1 MFSLPNNSISIAI
14 NGDND
19 FGTIGTFSST
29 STIVSS
35 LQSTPSILYSSH
47 SPSLLPSNPPQP
59 SPSPLSL
66 YSNPMQIHAPVPSP
80 LALITHPMKTRSKNN
95 IFKPSPNYA
104 LLNTPSPNLPI
115 ESTSVTQALKSPKWH
130 KAMSEEF
137 TTLIKNGTWELV
149 PPHTLQNLSGCKWIF
164 WIKCY
169 LDGSIDRYKARF
181 VAKDFHLQ
189 AGIDYHKTFSLVIKP
204 TTVVYFLVFPF
215 NMVSH
220 FANLMSTTPLFMDTS
235 MRMFLWVNR
244 LGWLIPTNH
253 HMYVI
258 LKRRFTNSNKHLVLG
273 TMNWW
278 QFFLSNGFVN
288 SRSNTSLFLLQQKH
302 PTIFVLVYVDN
313 LIIIGCNPATVQ
325 RVVTQLRS
333 KFSIKDLGTLS
344 YFLGIKVLPTPV
356 GAFFSQHKYI
366 QYLLTIAK
374 IDNADDMSTPMSPS
388 A

>member
-1 MFSLPNNSISIAI
+1 
-14 NGDND
+14 
-19 FGTIGTFSST
+19 
-29 STIVSS
+29 
-35 LQSTPSILYSSH
+35 
-47 SPSLLPSNPPQP
+47 
-59 SPSPLSL
+59 
-66 YSNPMQIHAPVPSP
+66 MQIHAPFPSP

-137 TTLIKNGTWELV
+137 TTLIKN
-149 PPHTLQNLSGCKWIF
+149 
-164 WIKCY
+164 
-169 LDGSIDRYKARF
+169 
-181 VAKDFHLQ
+181 
-189 AGIDYHKTFSLVIKP
+189 
-204 TTVVYFLVFPF
+204 
-215 NMVSH
+215 
-220 FANLMSTTPLFMDTS
+220 
-235 MRMFLWVNR
+235 
-244 LGWLIPTNH
+244 
-253 HMYVI
+253 
-258 LKRRFTNSNKHLVLG
+258 
-273 TMNWW
+273 
-278 QFFLSNGFVN
+278 
-288 SRSNTSLFLLQQKH
+288 
-302 PTIFVLVYVDN
+302 
-313 LIIIGCNPATVQ
+313 GCNPATVQ